1 MLPVSSGR
9 DRQRAGGTVDVRAR
23 VERAVQRGAQ
33 PKPKGDALT
42 DFKGDAVRRHRIA
55 SCPEFDFLASHA
67 EANPGKPAVI
77 LGDRMLDFA
86 SLDRAANRAASAIE
100 GLGCKPGDR
109 VAIMSFNS
117 VEGFELA
124 NGLRRAGV
132 VVVPGE
138 LPAARA

>member
-1 MLPVSSGR
+1 
-9 DRQRAGGTVDVRAR
+9 
-23 VERAVQRGAQ
+23 
-33 PKPKGDALT
+33 
-42 DFKGDAVRRHRIA
+42 
-55 SCPEFDFLASHA
+55 
-67 EANPGKPAVI
+67 VI

-132 VVVPGE
+132 VVVPVNYRLRGPE
-138 LPAARA
+138 IAYVLNDSGARLSWPGVTTSTR